1 MLSSGLCSP
10 VHTMSAVA
18 AATAIPTH
26 RCTRAWLR
34 FDRFDVSPTFRVGL
48 GLGLGLELGSELR
61 LESGSGVTYGLGLGS
76 GLGLGL
82 RAWSWLGLRLGLGL
96 GSACPCIKMQLM
108 SACPCIFP
116 HACSTLCRTTS
127 IPQPTYPTI
136 CSVHKDY
143 DGTYN
148 CMVPVADMLN
158 HHPGPTLT
166 LTLTLTVA

>member
-1 MLSSGLCSP
+1 MVESESE
-10 VHTMSAVA
+10 
-18 AATAIPTH
+18 
-26 RCTRAWLR
+26 RAPFNTDHYVMNPPIVTLLLY
-34 FDRFDVSPTFRVGL
+34 DAH
-48 GLGLGLELGSELR
+48 GSNTG
-61 LESGSGVTYGLGLGS
+61 SGSLQSVVVFAVSMIKSRVFSNALHAGQRCVYT
-76 GLGLGL
+76 
-82 RAWSWLGLRLGLGL
+82 
-96 GSACPCIKMQLM
+96 PCVSCIHVLPRPFKKMQLM